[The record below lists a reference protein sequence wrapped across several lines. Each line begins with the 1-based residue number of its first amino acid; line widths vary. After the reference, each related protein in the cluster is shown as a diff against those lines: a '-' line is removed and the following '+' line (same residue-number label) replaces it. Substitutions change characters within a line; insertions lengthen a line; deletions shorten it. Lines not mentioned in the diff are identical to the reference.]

1 MSDNSSHSDETSD
14 SCGSID
20 SSGSNLIVFLSF
32 EIYMPSL
39 ASQKDADAKTDSDA
53 NSEYTDW
60 VEINLNYIK
69 FTVSLNE
76 FIKL

>member
-60 VEINLNYIK
+60 VEINLN
-69 FTVSLNE
+69 
-76 FIKL
+76 

>member
-14 SCGSID
+14 SHGSID

-32 EIYMPSL
+32 EIYMLSL

-53 NSEYTDW
+53 NSEYTDC
-60 VEINLNYIK
+60 VEINLN
-69 FTVSLNE
+69 
-76 FIKL
+76 